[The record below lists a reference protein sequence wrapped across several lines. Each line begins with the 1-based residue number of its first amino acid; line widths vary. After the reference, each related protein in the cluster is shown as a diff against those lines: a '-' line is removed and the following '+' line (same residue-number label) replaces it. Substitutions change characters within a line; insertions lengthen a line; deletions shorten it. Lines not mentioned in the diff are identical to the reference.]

1 MALEAIHNISFN
13 CPNYTTPLPPTCHFP
28 ASLLT
33 QNSVWQLHHH
43 PSFFTFKKST
53 SEQNPIL
60 LTKIDRGTHTLKGEK
75 NDILIC
81 IPTSSGDLSLAA
93 HRRIFTENLLL
104 IVFVS
109 GTLQKRPERSNVVQ
123 LVCTFLKTLL
133 SCGYFIKYMKVYLIE
148 KNVLPKWRNILV
160 QQGEGAFWEGEK
172 ATLQITFFFS
182 YSSFA

>member
-1 MALEAIHNISFN
+1 M
-13 CPNYTTPLPPTCHFP
+13 
-28 ASLLT
+28 
-33 QNSVWQLHHH
+33 WQLHHH

-123 LVCTFLKTLL
+123 LVCIFKNSTELWILYHFH
-133 SCGYFIKYMKVYLIE
+133 YKYMKVYLIE